1 MPAWFWVGSP
11 RPWSR
16 IIVGCDHAGWELKQG
31 LLAQWRRMAM
41 EVKDMGTHSPE
52 PCHYGEIAARV
63 VPEVLRHWP
72 TALGVLICGS
82 GQGMAMAA
90 NRWPRARAA
99 LVWNETLARWA
110 RAHNDAFILCL
121 PGRLLTVP
129 EAWKIFEVF
138 IQTPFEGGRHIP
150 RIELLDRLPESV
162 ELT

>member
-72 TALGVLICGS
+72 TALGCLS
-82 GQGMAMAA
+82 
-90 NRWPRARAA
+90 AA
-99 LVWNETLARWA
+99 LGKEWPW
-110 RAHNDAFILCL
+110 L
-121 PGRLLTVP
+121 PIGGLGRGLPWFGTKP
-129 EAWKIFEVF
+129 W
-138 IQTPFEGGRHIP
+138 
-150 RIELLDRLPESV
+150 LDGL
-162 ELT
+162 ELTTMLSFYACPDDC